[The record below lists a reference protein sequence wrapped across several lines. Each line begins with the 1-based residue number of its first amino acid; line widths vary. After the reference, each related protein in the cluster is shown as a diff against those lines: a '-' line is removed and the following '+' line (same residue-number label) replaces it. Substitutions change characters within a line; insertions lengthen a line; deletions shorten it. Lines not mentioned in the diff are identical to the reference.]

1 MSEKPLPRVLHIGKY
16 LPPVPGGI
24 ETYLGDLLRVS
35 MRHGMPVGAV
45 VHEKKGYP
53 KPNPDD
59 FGGAKIYSVP
69 TYGQVL
75 YAPVAPSFPWRL
87 RQAIRDFKP
96 DILHMHMPNASVF
109 AALLLPE
116 ARKIPWVVHWHA
128 DVDVGRMSIW
138 MRLAYKL
145 YKPFE
150 IALLRHTKSVIA
162 TSNDYLEASKP
173 LQAWRDKCQVIP
185 LAIDLERL
193 LKPSD
198 GQVKAASLLWP
209 KPDETRFLAV
219 GRLTYYKGYDLLI
232 RAMKDVPSGSLVI
245 VGDGELRSSLQ
256 KLINQLQLGDRVRLA
271 GSVSSYEL
279 AALYAAADTFC
290 MTSIDRSE
298 AFGLVLLEAA
308 YYGCQVV
315 ACDVSGSG
323 VGSVVRQLGQATTPL
338 HRITQVLKSKRVLRR
353 LSRAEPVIPDALVFS
368 RSVSSLCIGV
378 YSSFRLAS
386 LAEPFS
392 QIRTEC

>member
-1 MSEKPLPRVLHIGKY
+1 MSERPPRVLHVGKY

-35 MRHGMPVGAV
+35 MRHGMPVGAI
-45 VHEKKGYP
+45 VHEKRGYP

-69 TYGQVL
+69 TYGQLL

-96 DILHMHMPNASVF
+96 DILHLHMPNTSVF

-116 ARKIPWVVHWHA
+116 AKKIPWVVHWHA
-128 DVDVGRMSIW
+128 DVDVGRMSLW

-150 IALLRHTKSVIA
+150 TALLRHTKSVIA
-162 TSNDYLEASKP
+162 TSDDYLAASKP
-173 LQAWRDKCQVIP
+173 LQAWSKKCRVIP
-185 LAIDLERL
+185 LAIDPERL
-193 LKPSD
+193 VKPSD
-198 GQVKAASLLWP
+198 EQIKVAALMWP
-209 KPDETRFLAV
+209 KPDEARFLAV

-245 VGDGELRSSLQ
+245 VGEGELRSSLQ
-256 KLINQLQLGDRVRLA
+256 KLIDELRLAERVRLA
-271 GSVSSYEL
+271 GSVSASEL
-279 AALYAAADTFC
+279 GAIYSVADTFC

-308 YYGCQVV
+308 HYGCQIV
-315 ACDVSGSG
+315 APDIQGSG
-323 VGSVVRQLGQATTPL
+323 VTGLATTL
-338 HRITQVLKSKRVLRR
+338 G
-353 LSRAEPVIPDALVFS
+353 
-368 RSVSSLCIGV
+368 VSSTTGARAITTML
-378 YSSFRLAS
+378 SSVGSRGCVDANRGLANVFAFS
-386 LAEPFS
+386 GPGKSIWLQMYDDTHQKLATFAHALS
-392 QIRTEC
+392 DTRS

>member
-1 MSEKPLPRVLHIGKY
+1 VSERPPRVLHVGKY

-35 MRHGMPVGAV
+35 MRHGMPVGAI

-69 TYGQVL
+69 TYGQLL

-96 DILHMHMPNASVF
+96 DIVHLNMPNTSAF

-128 DVDVGRMSIW
+128 DVDVGRMGLW
-138 MRLAYKL
+138 MRLAYKV
-145 YKPFE
+145 YKPLE
-150 IALLRHTKSVIA
+150 NAVLRRA
-162 TSNDYLEASKP
+162 TSITATSDDYLTASQSLRRWRAKCRVVP
-173 LQAWRDKCQVIP
+173 LEVDP
-185 LAIDLERL
+185 TRL
-193 LKPSD
+193 IVPT
-198 GQVKAASLLWP
+198 GEQINYAAALWP

-232 RAMKDVPSGSLVI
+232 RAMSHVPSGSLVI
-245 VGDGELRSSLQ
+245 VGDGELKSSLQ
-256 KLINQLQLGDRVRLA
+256 ELINESDLGDRVRLIGA
-271 GSVSSYEL
+271 VPASQL
-279 AALYAAADTFC
+279 AACYAAADTFC

-298 AFGLVLLEAA
+298 AFGVVLLEAA
-308 YYGCQVV
+308 HYGCQLLVL
-315 ACDVSGSG
+315 DIPGSG
-323 VGSVVRQLGQATTPL
+323 VGSVSASLGAAPISCVPT
-338 HRITQVLKSKRVLRR
+338 
-353 LSRAEPVIPDALVFS
+353 AEN
-368 RSVSSLCIGV
+368 
-378 YSSFRLAS
+378 LAS
-386 LAEPFS
+386 ELR
-392 QIRTEC
+392 IRQRK